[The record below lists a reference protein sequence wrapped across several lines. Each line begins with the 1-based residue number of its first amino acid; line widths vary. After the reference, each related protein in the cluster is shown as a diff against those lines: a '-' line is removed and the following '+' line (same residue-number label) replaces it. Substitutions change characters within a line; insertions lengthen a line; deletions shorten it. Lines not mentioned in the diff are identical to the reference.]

1 MSVVSINGALAIN
14 QEELSEFVRS
24 EIDSSDFGCLMG
36 DVVSEAMS
44 EYDYDT
50 MVDNIQELDASLDRH
65 DDRLDDVERE
75 VEHLKNLTNENREDW
90 KAVRGESGLD
100 REELRKII
108 GQEIDGFDLSGFKT
122 SPEVDAALRKQ
133 HQRIMDLEAA
143 MLAVFEYLNDESQRL
158 LHGHAMAFDM
168 KIKGGE

>member
-1 MSVVSINGALAIN
+1 MPVVNIRGNLEINE
-14 QEELSEFVRS
+14 EELSDFVRS

-50 MVDNIQELDASLDRH
+50 IVDNIQELDASLDRH
-65 DDRLDDVERE
+65 DDRLDDAERNIE
-75 VEHLKNLTNENREDW
+75 QLMELTTENKEDW

-122 SPEVDAALRKQ
+122 SPEVDAALKKQ